1 MSNPAVERDFFYCL
15 RREGNIQDCHVCPM
29 TRNSRIALFQIGE
42 VVDAALRAKDAE
54 VFRCF
59 LSEGIEELGVT
70 EVEELLLDWLYSFL
84 TPEEQDRLMGWHLG
98 VSL

>member
-1 MSNPAVERDFFYCL
+1 
-15 RREGNIQDCHVCPM
+15 M

-42 VVDAALRAKDAE
+42 VVAALRAKDAE

-84 TPEEQDRLMGWHLG
+84 TPEEQDRLTGWHLG